1 MKTAKDVMTR
11 NVYLIASTASAG
23 EASAR
28 MQQHHIHSLLVE
40 RDGDLDAYGI
50 VTDTD
55 IVGKVMAQG
64 RDPGATRV
72 RDVMSKPII
81 TVPPDCS
88 LFDMAQLMA
97 RNHIN
102 HLPVFDGKQ
111 LVGIVSSTDIFNVK

>member
-11 NVYLIASTASAG
+11 SVHLVPSSATVDDAST
-23 EASAR
+23 R
-28 MQQHHIHSLLVE
+28 MQAAHIHSLLVE

-50 VTDTD
+50 ITDVD
-55 IVGKVMAQG
+55 IVGKVLAVG
-64 RDPGATRV
+64 RNAAATRV
-72 RDVMSKPII
+72 REVMSKPII

>member
-11 NVYLIASTASAG
+11 SVHLIASSATVA
-23 EASAR
+23 EASSR
-28 MQQHHIHSLLVE
+28 MQESRIHSLLVE

-50 VTDTD
+50 ITDVD
-55 IVGKVMAQG
+55 IVGKVLAAG
-64 RDPGATRV
+64 GNAAATRV
-72 RDVMSKPII
+72 REVMSKPII